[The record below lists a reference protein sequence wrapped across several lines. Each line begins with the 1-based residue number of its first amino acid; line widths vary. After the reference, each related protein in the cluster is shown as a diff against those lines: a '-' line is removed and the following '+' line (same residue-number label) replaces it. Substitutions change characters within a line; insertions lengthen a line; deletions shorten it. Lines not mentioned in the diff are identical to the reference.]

1 MTAPTPLLDLD
12 DAAGVAAADTDGV
25 LRAAALGGAQVR
37 SVAEAVGEG
46 VLDRIRG
53 LRPRS
58 VVLVTSGGRA
68 GRAASLLAA
77 AVGPGFAVPI
87 LALPAVPPWLGSLD
101 LVVVAGDDPGDP
113 RLVAAAE
120 STLRRGGDLV
130 VAAPSEGPLQAAAA
144 GRGTLLPPRVRV
156 PDRYGFLRYL
166 AAGLGVV
173 GVLDSGRS
181 GATVDLAA
189 LADRLDAE
197 ATGNHPS
204 AEVFHNPAK
213 SLAVRMQG
221 RRVVF
226 AGDAPATSALAAHGS
241 DMVLAAAGVVAAPAD
256 LSDVLA
262 ASHLLSEVG
271 VHASAG
277 YDPIFHDEQLDGP
290 PASAPARVFVLSTAR
305 SRTATARR
313 MAALPDADLVSVDA
327 DPVSLS
333 DELGVVNP
341 EDRARVADLTP
352 TGGTGTEME
361 QLAVT
366 AVRLEMAAGYLRLIG
381 GR

>member
-277 YDPIFHDEQLDGP
+277 YDPIFHDE
-290 PASAPARVFVLSTAR
+290 
-305 SRTATARR
+305 
-313 MAALPDADLVSVDA
+313 
-327 DPVSLS
+327 
-333 DELGVVNP
+333 
-341 EDRARVADLTP
+341 
-352 TGGTGTEME
+352 
-361 QLAVT
+361 
-366 AVRLEMAAGYLRLIG
+366 
-381 GR
+381 